1 MTVPVWLRRAA
12 GMLGPFLA
20 LIVLLVAFR
29 LAAGASFWGW
39 FNLQNILTQTV
50 LVAVGAV
57 GMTVI
62 IVAGGIDL
70 SCGAVLA
77 LAAVMSDSSS
87 SSGESKGETK
97 SESKA
102 ETKSESKPSES
113 KPAAKS
119 KGKQE

>member
-77 LAAVMSDSSS
+77 LAAVMCGRIGARSRSRSPWAS
-87 SSGESKGETK
+87 RSGCST
-97 SESKA
+97 A
-102 ETKSESKPSES
+102 D
-113 KPAAKS
+113 
-119 KGKQE
+119 